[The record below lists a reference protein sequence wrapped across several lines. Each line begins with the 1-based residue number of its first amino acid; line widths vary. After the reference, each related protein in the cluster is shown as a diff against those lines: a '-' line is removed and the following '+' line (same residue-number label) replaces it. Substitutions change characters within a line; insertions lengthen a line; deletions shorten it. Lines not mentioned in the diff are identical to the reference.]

1 MIDNNNNINTD
12 NVSEFAVFN
21 YIIKI
26 KFEGLIYEL
35 YADDKLITSSENYED
50 ILNRL
55 SDMMKKYE
63 MAKDYYYK
71 NK

>member
-1 MIDNNNNINTD
+1 MIDNNNTIQEDNIP
-12 NVSEFAVFN
+12 EFAVFN

-26 KFEGLIYEL
+26 KFEGLMYAL

-50 ILNRL
+50 ILNKL

-63 MAKDYYYK
+63 AEKDYYYK

>member
-1 MIDNNNNINTD
+1 VIDNNNNINTD

-35 YADDKLITSSENYED
+35 YADDKLITSSENCED

>member
-1 MIDNNNNINTD
+1 MINNNNNINTN
-12 NVSEFAVFN
+12 NVPEFAVFN

-26 KFEGLIYEL
+26 KFEGLMYEL

-50 ILNRL
+50 ILNKL

-63 MAKDYYYK
+63 TVKDYYYK